1 MGGHA
6 PLCRIHG
13 LIPLAPSMGNGNF
26 GQVLGIFNQ
35 RKILIDDFL
44 GIGFWQFLWIADM
57 RGDNIEL
64 DNGFF
69 TGFCRQPVRTLQ
81 AFLVDLN
88 HGLDLGFHIR
98 LGCR

>member
-1 MGGHA
+1 
-6 PLCRIHG
+6 
-13 LIPLAPSMGNGNF
+13 MGNGNL

-44 GIGFWQFLWIADM
+44 GVGFWQFFRIADM
-57 RGDNIEL
+57 GRDDIEL
-64 DNGFF
+64 GDGFF
-69 TGFCRQPVRTLQ
+69 PCFCRQPVRTLQ

-98 LGCR
+98 LGRR